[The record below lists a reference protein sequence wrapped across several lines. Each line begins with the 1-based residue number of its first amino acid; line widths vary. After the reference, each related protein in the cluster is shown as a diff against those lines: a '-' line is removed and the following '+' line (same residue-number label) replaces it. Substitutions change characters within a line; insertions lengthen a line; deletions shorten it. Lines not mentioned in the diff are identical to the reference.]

1 MVTQIIRYYM
11 NHDDNIFHNVD
22 ILQPPKCAV
31 IKAECVYYYNDWNSV
46 STSLYK
52 VYRLKGGKVLY
63 LRQKR
68 MLIGRISK

>member
-52 VYRLKGGKVLY
+52 VYRLKGGEGV
-63 LRQKR
+63 
-68 MLIGRISK
+68 IFETEEDVDWED